1 MWNEGPGRS
10 EGLPAGLLAGI
21 ALQTGLL
28 SQLGLL
34 LLANIKY
41 RLQLYINFLGVAV
54 VLSVCL

>member
-10 EGLPAGLLAGI
+10 EGLPAGLLPGI

-41 RLQLYINFLGVAV
+41 RLHLYINFLGVAV